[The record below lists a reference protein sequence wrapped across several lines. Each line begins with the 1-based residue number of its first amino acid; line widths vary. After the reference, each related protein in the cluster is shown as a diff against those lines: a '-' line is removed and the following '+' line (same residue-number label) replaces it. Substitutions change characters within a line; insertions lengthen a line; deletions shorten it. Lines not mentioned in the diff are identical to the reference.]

1 MKNALFRFIGLLVT
15 ASCIF
20 AEEKS
25 DLIINGTDW
34 FDTEGRKISAHEG
47 ELARFGDYFY
57 WYGSSYKN
65 NPQGKFR
72 MTAGPVWNGVQV
84 YRSKDLVNWEYRGVC
99 LPRPERGFGK
109 LGATGRAHIIYNQK
123 TKKYVMWYRWFV
135 AMPASFLMVATADHP
150 EGPFTPLGAREVGTS
165 TGFGSDMNVFQD
177 HDGKAYLIYCDHN
190 KPETGGNWRYAIR
203 IDSLTDDYLNSN
215 REGVIV
221 FGGGNEAPAM
231 TKYKGKYI
239 ALASGVHGWS
249 GSETVCAT
257 TDSPLSK
264 WTPQGHITE
273 QRTWG
278 SQVTDLLYIEE
289 SDQVLALCDQWWIPD
304 RADIDKSRYLFLPLH
319 YDSKSGKAKIEYLEK
334 WNPLNNRKH

>member
-1 MKNALFRFIGLLVT
+1 
-15 ASCIF
+15 
-20 AEEKS
+20 
-25 DLIINGTDW
+25 
-34 FDTEGRKISAHEG
+34 
-47 ELARFGDYFY
+47 
-57 WYGSSYKN
+57 
-65 NPQGKFR
+65 

-99 LPRPERGFGK
+99 LPRPEKGFGK
-109 LGATGRAHIIYNQK
+109 LGATGRSHILYNKK

-177 HDGKAYLIYCDHN
+177 DDGKAYLIYCDHN

-215 REGVIV
+215 REGVII

-231 TKYKGKYI
+231 TKYQGKYI
-239 ALASGVHGWS
+239 ALASGVHGWA
-249 GSETVCAT
+249 GSETLCAT
-257 TDSPLSK
+257 TDSPLGK

-278 SQVTDLLYIEE
+278 SQVTDLIYIEE

-304 RADIDKSRYLFLPLH
+304 RADIDKSRYLFLPLR
-319 YDSKSGKAKIEYLEK
+319 YDSISGKAKMEYLEK
-334 WNPLNNRKH
+334 WNPLN